1 MEKVKVTEELLRDAF
16 LKLSDELIKEWENIP
31 DTDHKP
37 SEDFEKKIK
46 KLIGKTKN
54 RELYKELLNIGK
66 VAAAFII
73 IIGIALFGSTM
84 KVKAD
89 PHLYFKKMEVLL
101 NDASMYVYD
110 EELNNYY
117 LTLYEPTYVPEGYE
131 EVSREMEDTGIN
143 IRYKNK
149 QGENITWKQLLIT
162 NTTIIGTDSECNV
175 EIDTEY
181 AGENISL
188 NIYKDGYKRL
198 YYETGNCIFKINAN
212 DITIE
217 DMYKMIEDMKKT
229 EK

>member
-1 MEKVKVTEELLRDAF
+1 MEKLKVTEELLRDAF
-16 LKLSDELIKEWENIP
+16 QKLSDELIEEWENIP

-54 RELYKELLNIGK
+54 RELYRELLNIGK

-110 EELNNYY
+110 EELDNYY
-117 LTLYEPTYVPEGYE
+117 LTLYEPTYVPDGYE
-131 EVSREMEDTGIN
+131 EVSRLVEDLGIN
-143 IRYKNK
+143 ILYKNK
-149 QGENITWKQLLIT
+149 NDQIIKWKQRLIVNST
-162 NTTIIGTDSECNV
+162 VVSTDSEYNA
-175 EIDTEY
+175 EIETEY

-188 NIYKDGYKRL
+188 NIYTDGYKRL
-198 YYETGNCIFKINAN
+198 YYETGNCIFKINAD
-212 DITIE
+212 DITVE
-217 DMYKMIEDMKKT
+217 DMYKMIEDMKKI

>member
-1 MEKVKVTEELLRDAF
+1 MENVKVTEELLRDAF
-16 LKLSDELIKEWENIP
+16 QKLSDELIEEWENIP
-31 DTDHKP
+31 DTNHKP

-54 RELYKELLNIGK
+54 RELYKELWNIGK
-66 VAAAFII
+66 VAAAFILVI
-73 IIGIALFGSTM
+73 AIALFSSTM

-110 EELNNYY
+110 EDLNNYY

-131 EVSREMEDTGIN
+131 EVSRVVEDIGTI
-143 IRYKNK
+143 IHYKNE
-149 QGENITWKQLLIT
+149 QDEIIVWKQKLIVG
-162 NTTIIGTDSECNV
+162 TTVSSTDSEYDA
-175 EIDTEY
+175 EIETEY

-188 NIYKDGYKRL
+188 NVYADGYKRL
-198 YYETGNCIFKINAN
+198 YYESGRCVFRLSAN
-212 DITIE
+212 DITVE
-217 DMYKMIEDMKKT
+217 DMYKMIKDMKKL

>member
-1 MEKVKVTEELLRDAF
+1 MENVKVTEELLRDAF
-16 LKLSDELIKEWENIP
+16 QKLSDELIEEWENIP
-31 DTDHKP
+31 DTNHKP

-54 RELYKELLNIGK
+54 RELYKELWNIGK
-66 VAAAFII
+66 VAAAFILVI
-73 IIGIALFGSTM
+73 AIALFSSTM

-101 NDASMYVYD
+101 NDASMYIYD
-110 EELNNYY
+110 EDLNNYY

-131 EVSREMEDTGIN
+131 EVERVVDDIGIS
-143 IRYKNK
+143 ILYKN
-149 QGENITWKQLLIT
+149 EHDEIIRWKQRLII
-162 NTTIIGTDSECNV
+162 NTSVTGTDSEYNA
-175 EIDTEY
+175 EIETEY

-198 YYETGNCIFKINAN
+198 YYESGTCIFKLNVT
-212 DITIE
+212 DISIE
-217 DMYKMIEDMKKT
+217 YMYRMIKDMKKI

>member
-1 MEKVKVTEELLRDAF
+1 MENVKVTEELLRDAF
-16 LKLSDELIKEWENIP
+16 QKLSDELIEEWENIP

-54 RELYKELLNIGK
+54 RELYKELFNIGK
-66 VAAAFII
+66 VVAAFII
-73 IIGIALFGSTM
+73 IIGIALFSSTM

-131 EVSREMEDTGIN
+131 EVSREVDEVNLI
-143 IRYKNK
+143 IFY
-149 QGENITWKQLLIT
+149 ENDKDKIITWKQRLIV
-162 NTTIIGTDSECNV
+162 NTAVSSTDSEYNA
-175 EIDTEY
+175 EIETEY

-198 YYETGNCIFKINAN
+198 YYETGNCVFKLNAN
-212 DITIE
+212 DITVE
-217 DMYKMIEDMKKT
+217 DMYKMIKDMKKT

>member
-16 LKLSDELIKEWENIP
+16 QKLSDELIEEWENIP
-31 DTDHKP
+31 DTNHKP

-101 NDASMYVYD
+101 NDASMCVYD
-110 EELNNYY
+110 EELDNYY
-117 LTLYEPTYVPEGYE
+117 LTLYEPTYVPDGYE
-131 EVSREMEDTGIN
+131 EVSREVDDMGIN
-143 IRYKNK
+143 IRYINK
-149 QGENITWKQLLIT
+149 KGENITWKQRLIIYT
-162 NTTIIGTDSECNV
+162 NVSSTDSEYNA

-181 AGENISL
+181 AGENIKMY
-188 NIYKDGYKRL
+188 IYEDGYKYL
-198 YYETGNCIFKINAN
+198 YYESGTCVFKINAT
-212 DITIE
+212 DINVE
-217 DMYKMIEDMKKT
+217 DIYKMIKDMKKT

>member
-16 LKLSDELIKEWENIP
+16 QKLSDELIEEWENIP

-54 RELYKELLNIGK
+54 RELYRELLNIGK

-73 IIGIALFGSTM
+73 IIGIALFSSTM

-131 EVSREMEDTGIN
+131 EVERVVEDISITIY
-143 IRYKNK
+143 YKN
-149 QGENITWKQLLIT
+149 NIDNIITWKQWLII
-162 NTTIIGTDSECNV
+162 NTAVLGTDSEYNA
-175 EIDTEY
+175 ELETEY
-181 AGENISL
+181 AGENIKMY
-188 NIYKDGYKRL
+188 IYEDGYKYL
-198 YYETGNCIFKINAN
+198 YYESGTCIFIINADN
-212 DITIE
+212 ITME
-217 DMYKMIEDMKKT
+217 DMYKMIKDMKKV

>member
-16 LKLSDELIKEWENIP
+16 QKLSDELIEEWENIP

-54 RELYKELLNIGK
+54 RELYKELFNIGK

-73 IIGIALFGSTM
+73 IIGIALFSSTM

-117 LTLYEPTYVPEGYE
+117 LTLYEPTYVPEGYD
-131 EVSREMEDTGIN
+131 EVSREMDKRGIN

-149 QGENITWKQLLIT
+149 QGEGITWKQRLIV
-162 NTTIIGTDSECNV
+162 NTAVIGTDSEYNG
-175 EIDTEY
+175 EIETEY
-181 AGENISL
+181 AGENIKMY
-188 NIYKDGYKRL
+188 IYEDGYKYL
-198 YYETGNCIFKINAN
+198 YYESSTCIFKLNAN
-212 DITIE
+212 DITVE
-217 DMYKMIEDMKKT
+217 DMYKMIKDMKKK

>member
-1 MEKVKVTEELLRDAF
+1 MEKLKVTEELLRDAF
-16 LKLSDELIKEWENIP
+16 QKLSDELIEEWENIP

-110 EELNNYY
+110 EELDNYY

-131 EVSREMEDTGIN
+131 EVSRDLDEMGIV
-143 IRYKNK
+143 IKYKNN
-149 QGENITWKQLLIT
+149 QGKSIVWKQRLIL
-162 NTTIIGTDSECNV
+162 NTVVSSTDSEYNA

-198 YYETGNCIFKINAN
+198 YYETGNCVFKLNAN
-212 DITIE
+212 DITVE
-217 DMYKMIEDMKKT
+217 DMYKMIEDMKKV

>member
-54 RELYKELLNIGK
+54 RELYRELLNIGK

-101 NDASMYVYD
+101 NDASMHVYD
-110 EELNNYY
+110 EELDNYY
-117 LTLYEPTYVPEGYE
+117 LTLYEPTYVPDGYE
-131 EVSREMEDTGIN
+131 EVSRVVEDMGIN
-143 IRYKNK
+143 IRYNNN
-149 QGENITWKQLLIT
+149 QGESIVWRQRLII
-162 NTTIIGTDSECNV
+162 NTAVLGTDSEYNA
-175 EIDTEY
+175 EIETEY
-181 AGENISL
+181 AGENIKMY
-188 NIYKDGYKRL
+188 IYEDGYKYL
-198 YYETGNCIFKINAN
+198 YYESGTCIFKINAT
-212 DITIE
+212 DINVE
-217 DMYKMIEDMKKT
+217 DMYKMIKDMKKV

>member
-1 MEKVKVTEELLRDAF
+1 MENVKVTEELLRDAF
-16 LKLSDELIKEWENIP
+16 QKLSDELIEEWENIP

-54 RELYKELLNIGK
+54 RELYKELFNIGK

-73 IIGIALFGSTM
+73 IIGIALFSSTM

-117 LTLYEPTYVPEGYE
+117 LTLYEPTYVPDGYE
-131 EVSREMEDTGIN
+131 EVSKNLDEVGI
-143 IRYKNK
+143 IIKYKNN
-149 QGENITWKQLLIT
+149 QGKSIVWKQRLIL
-162 NTTIIGTDSECNV
+162 NTAVSSTDSEYNA
-175 EIDTEY
+175 EIETEY

-198 YYETGNCIFKINAN
+198 YYETGNCVFKLNAN
-212 DITIE
+212 NITIE
-217 DMYKMIEDMKKT
+217 DMYKMIKDMKKV
-229 EK
+229 K

>member
-1 MEKVKVTEELLRDAF
+1 MEKLKVTEELLRDAF
-16 LKLSDELIKEWENIP
+16 QKLSDELIEEWENIP

-117 LTLYEPTYVPEGYE
+117 LTLYEPTYVPDGYE
-131 EVSREMEDTGIN
+131 EVSREVDDMGIN

-149 QGENITWKQLLIT
+149 QGESITWKQRLIIYT
-162 NTTIIGTDSECNV
+162 NVSSTDSEYNA

-181 AGENISL
+181 AGENIKMY
-188 NIYKDGYKRL
+188 IYEDGYKYL
-198 YYETGNCIFKINAN
+198 YYESGTCIFKINAN
-212 DITIE
+212 NITVE
-217 DMYKMIEDMKKT
+217 DMYKMINDMKKV

>member
-16 LKLSDELIKEWENIP
+16 QKLSDELIEEWENIP

-73 IIGIALFGSTM
+73 IIGIALFSSTM

-131 EVSREMEDTGIN
+131 EISRVVEDMGIN
-143 IRYKNK
+143 IRYKNDLGK
-149 QGENITWKQLLIT
+149 SITWKQRLIV
-162 NTTIIGTDSECNV
+162 NTAISSTDSEYSA
-175 EIDTEY
+175 EIETEY

-198 YYETGNCIFKINAN
+198 YYETGNCVFKLNAN
-212 DITIE
+212 DITVE
-217 DMYKMIEDMKKT
+217 DMYKMIEDMKKV

>member
-16 LKLSDELIKEWENIP
+16 QKLSDELIEEWENIP

-162 NTTIIGTDSECNV
+162 NTTIIGTDSEYNV

>member
-16 LKLSDELIKEWENIP
+16 QKLSDELIEEWENIP

-54 RELYKELLNIGK
+54 RELYKELFNIGK

-73 IIGIALFGSTM
+73 IIGIALFSSTM

-131 EVSREMEDTGIN
+131 EVSRLIEDLGIN
-143 IRYKNK
+143 ILYKNNNDQLIK
-149 QGENITWKQLLIT
+149 WKQRLIVNST
-162 NTTIIGTDSECNV
+162 VLSTDTEYNA
-175 EIDTEY
+175 EIETEY
-181 AGENISL
+181 AGENIKMY
-188 NIYKDGYKRL
+188 IYEDGYKYL
-198 YYETGNCIFKINAN
+198 YYESGTCIFKINAT
-212 DITIE
+212 DITVE
-217 DMYKMIEDMKKT
+217 DMYKMIKDMKKT

>member
-16 LKLSDELIKEWENIP
+16 QKLSDELIEEWENIP

-117 LTLYEPTYVPEGYE
+117 LTLHEPTYVPEGYE
-131 EVSREMEDTGIN
+131 EVSRVEDERGIN
-143 IRYKNK
+143 ICYEDNH
-149 QGENITWKQLLIT
+149 GESITWKQRLIV
-162 NTTIIGTDSECNV
+162 NTAVLGTDSEYNG
-175 EIDTEY
+175 EIETEY
-181 AGENISL
+181 AGENIKL
-188 NIYKDGYKRL
+188 DIYKDGYKRL
-198 YYETGNCIFKINAN
+198 YYESGTCIFKLNAN
-212 DITIE
+212 NITVE
-217 DMYKMIEDMKKT
+217 DMYEMIKDMKKV